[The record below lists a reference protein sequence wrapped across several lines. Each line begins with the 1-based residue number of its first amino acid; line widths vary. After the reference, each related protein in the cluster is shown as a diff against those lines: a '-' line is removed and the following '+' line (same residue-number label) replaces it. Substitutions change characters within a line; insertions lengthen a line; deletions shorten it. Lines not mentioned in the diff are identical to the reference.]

1 MYKFSSV
8 IMVASSILSFTTTC
22 EAARDEEFKNKLFQ
36 SVKSSIAFEK
46 LQGILPP
53 GMVDATAD
61 IVSNAVDSGAAG
73 QLGYG
78 FMMGYSSG
86 YCVKKVSK
94 MIAFV
99 VGGMF
104 MALQALAYNGY
115 ANLDQ
120 EKIKNDVEK
129 VMDLNR
135 DGKIDHQDAKIAIE
149 RLNGALSFN
158 MPAGGGFT
166 AGLLMGLKS
175 S

>member
-1 MYKFSSV
+1 MSKND
-8 IMVASSILSFTTTC
+8 SFC
-22 EAARDEEFKNKLFQ
+22 CGRH
-36 SVKSSIAFEK
+36 VH
-46 LQGILPP
+46 GPP
-53 GMVDATAD
+53 GACIQWVCKFR
-61 IVSNAVDSGAAG
+61 S
-73 QLGYG
+73 
-78 FMMGYSSG
+78 
-86 YCVKKVSK
+86 
-94 MIAFV
+94 
-99 VGGMF
+99 
-104 MALQALAYNGY
+104 
-115 ANLDQ
+115 